1 MAKTKTPSGLSMKH
15 KIGYACGDLGGCMTF
30 ALMGSIVTRMFCRST
45 PLCWL
50 RCCWSGMYGTPST
63 TR

>member
-30 ALMGSIVTRMFCRST
+30 A
-45 PLCWL
+45 
-50 RCCWSGMYGTPST
+50 
-63 TR
+63 